1 MDKRLENAAG
11 RMFVNRI
18 TGQALAKE
26 SGYNPSYVSEV
37 LHGKRGTEETIQR
50 ILDALT
56 RLEQRGAESAEGTD
70 GAVPVAETTEQD
82 EAGDEHDR

>member
-50 ILDALT
+50 LLDALS
-56 RLEQRGAESAEGTD
+56 RLEQRSAEGAENAD
-70 GAVPVAETTEQD
+70 SAVPVEETTEQD
-82 EAGDEHDR
+82 ETG